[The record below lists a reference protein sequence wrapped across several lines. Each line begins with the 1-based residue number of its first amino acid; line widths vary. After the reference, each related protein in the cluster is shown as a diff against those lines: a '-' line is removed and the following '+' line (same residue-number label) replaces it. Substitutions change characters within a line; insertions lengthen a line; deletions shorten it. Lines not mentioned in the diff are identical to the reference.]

1 MKREEEILVLLA
13 EVLQK
18 MDRVKEETDVRLGQ
32 LEAHVETKV
41 DELKERFNKVEW
53 RHDDLTLKHEELRYS
68 ISQTVRSVAALTQAV
83 AVIVAQQ
90 SQTDARLRRLERPD
104 DFGPQ
109 SAVA

>member
-1 MKREEEILVLLA
+1 MKRENEILAMLA

-18 MDRVKEETDVRLGQ
+18 QDQAEERYEQRFGT
-32 LEAHVETKV
+32 LETHVL
-41 DELKERFNKVEW
+41 ELKERFNKVEW

-68 ISQTVRSVAALTQAV
+68 ISQTERSVAALTQAV
-83 AVIVAQQ
+83 AVMLSQQ
-90 SQTDARLRRLERPD
+90 TQTDARLRRLERPD